1 VNRRQARGSGAAR
14 RGAAIRAVAGIVP
27 PARIWTYER
36 TSRLLQAALELAPRE
51 RAELVDAIAAS
62 LDGFDL
68 GDEWE
73 EEIRKRIEDV
83 DSGQVQPIAGADVLS
98 RAEQRQR
105 AR

>member
-1 VNRRQARGSGAAR
+1 MSE
-14 RGAAIRAVAGIVP
+14 P
-27 PARIWTYER
+27 
-36 TSRLLQAALELAPRE
+36 SRVLQAALELAPRE
-51 RAELVDAIAAS
+51 RAELVEAIAAS
-62 LDGFDL
+62 LDGFHL

-83 DSGQVQPIAGADVLS
+83 DSGQVKAIAGEGVLS